1 MLFEVYIPQKLLF
14 TSYHVICFANDFLPF
29 IFYYL
34 YMAIN
39 RKCFL
44 TIHFVSPN
52 YIWQSIADVFL
63 SFILYCLYM
72 AIRCK
77 CLSCDGPPKENEFRY
92 KLGNK
97 GYSHTLKFIFII
109 FIIYYLYPIDNA
121 KIQKKLEVSIFNC
134 FYCADYTIV

>member
-14 TSYHVICFANDFLPF
+14 TSYHVICFANVFLPF

-34 YMAIN
+34 YMAIS

-44 TIHFVSPN
+44 TIHSVSPN

-72 AIRCK
+72 AIKCK
-77 CLSCDGPPKENEFRY
+77 CCRVMGHPKRMSSDINWR
-92 KLGNK
+92 NK